1 MTKSI
6 TRRRRVGMLVI
17 TMNDLLEAFNDKD
30 QVDLIILDFSKAFD
44 IVPHQKLLH
53 KLRNYGINGKLNTW
67 IEQFLS
73 NREQRVLVDG
83 EFSSYDKVLSGVPQ
97 GTVLG
102 PLLFLCFINDLPQH
116 VTSQLRLFADDCLLY
131 RRIKSATDQYILQKD
146 LEALENWAHTWGMK
160 FNATKCYVMSIHRQQ
175 NPFTKFY
182 QLNNHIL
189 KQVSENPYLGLII
202 RDDLQWS
209 SHINKMCT
217 KASQSLGFIRRN
229 LRHCNQ
235 SFKETAYIS
244 LVRSVL
250 EYSSTVWDPHTEK
263 EISQIEKIQRNAARF
278 VKNNYSRHS
287 SVTQMMH
294 DLKWKPLESR
304 RRENR
309 LVLLYK
315 IINNLVAIPPD
326 KHLERKNPNYCL
338 RTANQKQYHVKSANV
353 DNFKFSF
360 FPRTINEWNNL
371 SEKEV
376 NCPSVNTFR
385 TAMQQKA

>member
-44 IVPHQKLLH
+44 MVPHQKLLH

-175 NPFTKFY
+175 KPFTKFY
-182 QLNNHIL
+182 QLNSHIL

-338 RTANQKQYHVKSANV
+338 RTANKKQY
-353 DNFKFSF
+353 
-360 FPRTINEWNNL
+360 
-371 SEKEV
+371 
-376 NCPSVNTFR
+376 
-385 TAMQQKA
+385 